1 MNNIDL
7 QNKID
12 IFKKNFLNKERHLV
26 YKQNNFDLFLDKI
39 VIKII
44 EIIKI
49 ALNNKKIMII
59 KAKVLKSIN
68 TLIETIFA
76 KKTFSLNKRNFDNL
90 KIEKLDKKIDTQY
103 QSLQKTLL
111 DNSIKLKK
119 EISDLNLKIDEKLK
133 NNIFKS
139 AENLGHNSSS
149 RVDFLSRRKSKIR
162 RGIDGN

>member
-1 MNNIDL
+1 
-7 QNKID
+7 
-12 IFKKNFLNKERHLV
+12 
-26 YKQNNFDLFLDKI
+26 
-39 VIKII
+39 
-44 EIIKI
+44 
-49 ALNNKKIMII
+49 MII

-119 EISDLNLKIDEKLK
+119 KFQI
-133 NNIFKS
+133 
-139 AENLGHNSSS
+139 
-149 RVDFLSRRKSKIR
+149 
-162 RGIDGN
+162 

>member
-76 KKTFSLNKRNFDNL
+76 KKTFF
-90 KIEKLDKKIDTQY
+90 
-103 QSLQKTLL
+103 
-111 DNSIKLKK
+111 
-119 EISDLNLKIDEKLK
+119 
-133 NNIFKS
+133 
-139 AENLGHNSSS
+139 
-149 RVDFLSRRKSKIR
+149 SK
-162 RGIDGN
+162 